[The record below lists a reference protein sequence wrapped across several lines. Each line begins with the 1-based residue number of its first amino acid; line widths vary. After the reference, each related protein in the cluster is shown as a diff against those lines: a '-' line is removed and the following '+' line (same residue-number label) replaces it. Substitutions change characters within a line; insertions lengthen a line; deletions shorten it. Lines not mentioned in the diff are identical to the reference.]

1 MLLSCCAKNLCCS
14 TEAMEWS
21 IFKVMFEGS
30 QCLDAVSIHAAHP
43 YCTSCSCDK
52 PLPYPL
58 RKTFITFVG
67 GVVLDEP
74 LECTS
79 VAFASVIG
87 TLKFLDGMTPSRN
100 ILEES
105 GMHGAVSITNKLYIT
120 NSVTPFRLQKPLQD
134 NVSLHL
140 RG

>member
-1 MLLSCCAKNLCCS
+1 
-14 TEAMEWS
+14 MEWS

-30 QCLDAVSIHAAHP
+30 QCLDAFSIHAAHP

-58 RKTFITFVG
+58 RMTSITFVG

-87 TLKFLDGMTPSRN
+87 TLEFLDGRN

-120 NSVTPFRLQKPLQD
+120 NSVHPFRCSGLTTD
-134 NVSLHL
+134 
-140 RG
+140 